1 MKFPVKN
8 LKSKDNDSSIK
19 KSINVKAGLNKGV
32 KNQRNLVQ
40 QQRANNTL
48 QSRTKGMN
56 KKRVNH
62 E

>member
-8 LKSKDNDSSIK
+8 SKNQGNQSGNK
-19 KSINVKAGLNKGV
+19 KSVNSKVGLNKGV
-32 KNQRNLVQ
+32 KNQRNLIQ
-40 QQRANNTL
+40 QQRANTL
-48 QSRTKGMN
+48 SSGVKGMN

>member
-8 LKSKDNDSSIK
+8 SKSQGSHSNFK
-19 KSINVKAGLNKGV
+19 KPVNGKAGLNKAV

-40 QQRANNTL
+40 QQRANTL
-48 QSRTKGMN
+48 PKGSKGMN